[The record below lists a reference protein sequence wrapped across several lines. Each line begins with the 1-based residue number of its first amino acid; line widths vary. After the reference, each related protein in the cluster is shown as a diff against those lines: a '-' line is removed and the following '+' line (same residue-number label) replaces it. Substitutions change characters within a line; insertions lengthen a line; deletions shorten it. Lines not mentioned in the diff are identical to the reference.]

1 MAERNVHIS
10 ITGDSSDLSSE
21 LKKVGSNLDG
31 LTDSVQGVSN
41 DARKALDG
49 LGNSASKADKKL
61 AKIPAGVSAAGRGA
75 KPAANNVANFA
86 DRLDD
91 LSDNAGESSS
101 IMAGLAGAFGI
112 ISPEAQ
118 AAATGIAD
126 AAGGLEA
133 VARSGPGLVS
143 ILGPVAV
150 AVGALGLA
158 YVKLTGDLDE
168 ANKKLETQKN
178 RLADVVTMA
187 DKVKEAVL
195 IAGLAEMKLAESRG
209 DATRAQVEA
218 FQANMDE
225 IAIAKRSN
233 DLFGERRET
242 LTKERDALIERRD
255 EIIKN
260 NKEDKESVQTQMAMI
275 EVNGMMVRQ
284 TVVNATATKKSAEE
298 RAEAVDN
305 ANAAVDRAN
314 RKLEILSQ
322 TENRYIDAR
331 KRKIAADQQAAKAT
345 AGTTEA
351 DKNQTETIKATE
363 AALASLEGS
372 AESARFAQL
381 EGRQLILATYDKE
394 IEAMRAVAAE
404 HENNAQITAALQ
416 MAEAER
422 RRQLGSELR
431 EFDSKNEAERVEEVR
446 ASNGEIFGAMGDL
459 AAASGDAFM
468 SMGTAIAGSNKQ
480 AAQNAFKVG
489 KALSTA
495 SISVKFAESLMAA
508 QTGGPILGPIQAGI
522 ATATF
527 ATAMARIAATKPA
540 FHTGTGM
547 VRAPSG
553 VSEMN
558 ARLRDG
564 EAVTTP
570 LGAEILG
577 RDNIERANA
586 GMGGGSGSA
595 PVVFQYEHRQFSRFI
610 RDSVRMRGPLATESE
625 TGRTAGH
632 RSR

>member
-1 MAERNVHIS
+1 MADRNVHIS

-49 LGNSASKADKKL
+49 LGNSAGKADKKL

-168 ANKKLETQKN
+168 ANKRLEEN
-178 RLADVVTMA
+178 RERLQAVEDMSR
-187 DKVKEAVL
+187 KVKEAVL
-195 IAGLAEMKLAESRG
+195 LASLAEAQAAQARGEIDAARVNAIQTQIDELAIAQSATDIFGAKNETLLEEQAIIKGQIAALTESTKAREA
-209 DATRAQVEA
+209 ATESANKTKNAQVA
-218 FQANMDE
+218 AY
-225 IAIAKRSN
+225 
-233 DLFGERRET
+233 
-242 LTKERDALIERRD
+242 
-255 EIIKN
+255 
-260 NKEDKESVQTQMAMI
+260 MAMSVST
-275 EVNGMMVRQ
+275 EV
-284 TVVNATATKKSAEE
+284 AAEE
-298 RAEAVDN
+298 QAEL
-305 ANAAVDRAN
+305 ANLQRRLQENEKQQQINVA
-314 RKLEILSQ
+314 

-331 KRKIAADQQAAKAT
+331 KRKIAADQEAAKAT

-351 DKNQTETIKATE
+351 DKEQTETIKATE
-363 AALASLEGS
+363 AALASLESS

-381 EGRQLILATYDKE
+381 EGRELILATYDKE

-404 HENNAQITAALQ
+404 HESNAQITAALQ

-446 ASNGEIFGAMGDL
+446 VSNGEIFGAMGDL